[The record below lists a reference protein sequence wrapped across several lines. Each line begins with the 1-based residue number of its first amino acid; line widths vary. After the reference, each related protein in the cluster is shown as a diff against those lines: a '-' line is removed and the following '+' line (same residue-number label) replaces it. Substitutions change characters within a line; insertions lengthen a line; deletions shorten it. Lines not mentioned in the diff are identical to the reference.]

1 MPRERKKGS
10 GPFFVFGLCVLLH
23 AGAAWAQLPGTVTLD
38 EVLRIVEQSPRVAV
52 SLREADM
59 ARAERAQAGALPNPN
74 LSLGRFNASS
84 GERTIFGADSQQQAQ
99 VELPVPV
106 FGQRG
111 ARVRAADFAVGRA
124 QSQVRLTLAETRR
137 LAALAFARLLG
148 AGERLAARRAAL
160 SDVERIRGLVAGRA
174 DSGMA
179 SRYDL
184 ARADAE
190 LALARIGAQK
200 SDTEVNE
207 QAAALAGLVDAPGW
221 RPRAEGSL
229 AALQEQLRS
238 VEAQDPSSLLA
249 ANPSLELARAESE
262 AAQARVELAHRERY
276 PVPSVS
282 LGRTWTSGPFGAA
295 NFIGLSSEIPILDT
309 RKALEDRANAEAAAA
324 RERER
329 ASGAALRAEVV
340 KQQAT
345 LAALREALERFEQE
359 AGARQGA
366 FLEMA
371 ESAYRL
377 GRGSLFELLDA
388 RRTQLDTTLARLDL
402 VSALVEAQL
411 ELRSLSGSL

>member
-1 MPRERKKGS
+1 MPHDRKKGS
-10 GPFFVFGLCVLLH
+10 GPFLVFGLMGVL
-23 AGAAWAQLPGTVTLD
+23 APGAAWAELPAAVTLD

-59 ARAERAQAGALPNPN
+59 ARAERAQAGALLNPN

-111 ARVRAADFAVGRA
+111 ARMRAADFAVGRA

-148 AGERLAARRAAL
+148 AGERLGARRAAL

-174 DSGMA
+174 QSGMA

-190 LALARIGAQK
+190 LALARVAAQK

-207 QAAALAGLVDAPGW
+207 QATALAGLVDAPGW

-229 AALQEQLRS
+229 AGLQDQLRGP
-238 VEAQDPSSLLA
+238 EAQDPSSLLA
-249 ANPSLELARAESE
+249 ENPGLQLARAESE

-282 LGRTWTSGPFGAA
+282 LGRTWTSSPFGAA

-309 RKALEDRANAEAAAA
+309 RRALEDRANAEAAAA

-345 LAALREALERFEQE
+345 LVALRGALERFERD
-359 AGARQGA
+359 AGAGQGA

-388 RRTQLDTTLARLDL
+388 RRTQL
-402 VSALVEAQL
+402 
-411 ELRSLSGSL
+411 

>member
-1 MPRERKKGS
+1 MRLSLLCLVLYS
-10 GPFFVFGLCVLLH
+10 GAVS
-23 AGAAWAQLPGTVTLD
+23 AQLPATVTLD

-52 SLREADM
+52 SLREADI
-59 ARAERAQAGALPNPN
+59 ARAERAQAGALLNPS
-74 LSLGRFNASS
+74 LTLGRFNASA
-84 GERTIFGADSQQQAQ
+84 GERTIFGADAQQQAQ

-111 ARVRAADFAVGRA
+111 ARMRAADFAVGRA
-124 QSQVRLTLAETRR
+124 QSQVRLTVSETRR

-148 AGERLAARRAAL
+148 AGERLAARRVAL
-160 SDVERIRGLVAGRA
+160 ADVERIRGLVAGRA
-174 DSGMA
+174 ESGMA
-179 SRYDL
+179 SRYDV

-190 LALARIGAQK
+190 LALARVGAQK
-200 SDTEVNE
+200 SDSEVNE

-229 AALQEQLRS
+229 AALQERS
-238 VEAQDPSSLLA
+238 RSLETQNPADLLA
-249 ANPSLELARAESE
+249 GNPALAVARAESE

-295 NFIGLSSEIPILDT
+295 NFVGLSSEIPILDT

-329 ASGAALRAEVV
+329 ASSAALRAEVDR
-340 KQQAT
+340 QQAT
-345 LAALREALERFEQE
+345 LVALREALRRFEQE
-359 AGARQGA
+359 AGARPGA

-388 RRTQLDTTLARLDL
+388 RRTQLDTTIARLDL
-402 VSALVEAQL
+402 MLAVVEAQL